1 VLLNIGGGQY
11 SNAQDQNGGGAPPQM
26 MMPKPPRRV
35 GNPALRYEVDA
46 KRTGTDMNSEDAMPR
61 SREFIRIDSSYYIG
75 WMYEGAYKYNHAAD
89 FLGFKNAIVPLERA
103 RRQMERDYGPEL
115 RNRTTDLMTYIPL
128 TSRHIDYAII
138 VNYLNQCYLNTE
150 QPDENYKL
158 LRKYISYNF
167 QREFFDAYDY
177 LMWITHR
184 NRFYTKEKYSFLKNT
199 LAENEALA
207 QRYLDTALRRIARNA
222 KFNAG
227 IYRPGYDQNDYLG
240 VYHYESLL
248 NAYAL
253 KIDSAEKYFQLL
265 KSSPVFPHNNYATF
279 KAIQGKFRNAEAE
292 YQLAK
297 MQDPGDKRLQEWAYY
312 TATLDIYKALPKY
325 GELLMK
331 DMIRSAGSTP
341 GFGWYNI
348 ALARCLYYDG
358 QIAESRRHA
367 ERAGEFKELHIGTTL
382 GQSHYDFAVQLNKL
396 MTKDADYEMKR
407 FENRNWWYNPNVLGS
422 MAKLQ
427 GERYLQAFLIIN
439 QFAQNPERDQVI
451 YRLFST
457 ESVISWDEVY
467 QLIRNFSS
475 RYFIRRF
482 EEAAITDPR
491 PEIRK
496 YFRLMVARLYV
507 KEGDYS
513 KAEPMLKLLLGDNTI
528 DQSYEKLFLA
538 RTYQALAE
546 CANAKDDA
554 AARDEY
560 LRKMYREF
568 PQQVPFSGLKM
579 PMQLQ
584 VAGNVDQSVVD
595 RLKDCNINF
604 VSSGANAVQARL
616 SFRKKNGFHLVDYSV
631 TDGSGNQIVPVQ
643 TYSYKDAAVGA
654 RSLAYRLFG
663 IGGKAPQRGAED
675 GI

>member
-1 VLLNIGGGQY
+1 
-11 SNAQDQNGGGAPPQM
+11 
-26 MMPKPPRRV
+26 
-35 GNPALRYEVDA
+35 
-46 KRTGTDMNSEDAMPR
+46 MPR

-184 NRFYTKEKYSFLKNT
+184 NRFYTKAKYSFLGNS
-199 LAENEALA
+199 LAENEALS
-207 QRYLDTALRRIARNA
+207 QRYLDSAIRRIARNA
-222 KFNAG
+222 KYNEG

-240 VYHYESLL
+240 VYHYSSLL

-279 KAIQGKFRNAEAE
+279 KAIQGKFRDAEAE

-297 MQDPGDKRLQEWAYY
+297 AQDPGDKRLQEWAYY
-312 TATLDIYKALPKY
+312 SATLDVYKALPKY

-358 QIAESRRHA
+358 QIGESRRHA
-367 ERAGEFKELHIGTTL
+367 DRAAEFKELHIGTTL

-396 MTKDADYEMKR
+396 MTKDAEYEMKR
-407 FENRNWWYNPNVLGS
+407 FENRGWWYSPNVLGN

-467 QLIRNFSS
+467 QLISNFSS

-482 EEAAITDPR
+482 ESAAITDPR

-507 KEGDYS
+507 KEGDYD
-513 KAEPMLKLLLGDNTI
+513 KAEPILKTLLGDNTI

-538 RTYQALAE
+538 RTYQALAA
-546 CANAKDDA
+546 CANAREDA
-554 AARDEY
+554 GARDEWM
-560 LRKMYREF
+560 RRMYREY
-568 PQQVPFSGLKM
+568 PQLVPFTGLKM

-584 VAGNVDQSVVD
+584 LSGAVDAEVAD
-595 RLKDCNINF
+595 RLKDCNIDF
-604 VSSGANAVQARL
+604 ESKTGGVQARL
-616 SFRKKNGFHLVDYSV
+616 SFRRQGDLRLVDYSV
-631 TDGSGNQIVPVQ
+631 TDGSGNVVVPVQ
-643 TYSYKDAAVGA
+643 TYSYKNATVGA
-654 RSLAYRLFG
+654 LSLAYRLFG
-663 IGGKAPQRGAED
+663 IGGRASQREAAD
-675 GI
+675 GV